1 MNTLDFIRGQTV
13 VSKVGK
19 ATKDWQFFR
28 ITNRLENWI
37 VLKPLTSIEAG
48 GIWVPGIPYPKKKT
62 IRRLVLGAS
71 GHEHIGGIVIDGFA
85 APLRIYRKPRGGKRA
100 GSGRKAGGGKGRTA
114 ITRSISMQ
122 PEDWERF
129 DRQQEGMSRGG
140 FLSKVLK
147 DRE

>member
-13 VSKVGK
+13 VSKAGK

-28 ITNRLENWI
+28 VMHRLDGWI
-37 VLKPLTSIEAG
+37 VLKPLTSVEADG
-48 GIWVPGIPYPKKKT
+48 LWVPGIPDAKKKT

-71 GHEHIGGIVIDGFA
+71 GHERIGGIVIDGFA
-85 APLRIYRKPRGGKRA
+85 APMQVYRKPRGGKRA
-100 GSGRKAGGGKGRTA
+100 GSGRKPGRGKGRTA

-129 DRQQEGMSRGG
+129 DRLQAGMSRGG

-147 DRE
+147 DKE